1 MKVLIDTFNTTGT
14 IHHAY
19 VIEGQKE
26 SIIPQLQQFSEATL
40 GLSTIGNPD
49 FVLLDSETFTIDD
62 SRDLYDRQ
70 LRKALR
76 GKKVFIISFRFIAV
90 EAQNALL
97 KVLEEPTTGTHFF
110 FVVPRSDMFLPTIR
124 SRVLLIQ
131 SEQNNEKLSHKE
143 AKDFLKAS
151 PAERLAQIKE
161 IIEDKETAKGKAID
175 LLRAVEQILA
185 EDPKK
190 NKSALEQV
198 LIAEK
203 YLQDRS
209 SSIKLLLEH
218 VALVV

>member
-1 MKVLIDTFNTTGT
+1 MKVLIDTFNTNGT

-19 VIEGQKE
+19 IIEGQKD
-26 SIIPQLQQFSEATL
+26 SVIAQLQQFSEATL

-70 LRKALR
+70 LRKAL
-76 GKKVFIISFRFIAV
+76 GEKKVFIISFRFIAV

-97 KVLEEPTTGTHFF
+97 KVLEEPTAGTHFF

-131 SEQNNEKLSHKE
+131 SENTDKQLFEKE
-143 AKDFLKAS
+143 AKEFLKAS
-151 PAERLAQIKE
+151 PADRLAQVKAMVE
-161 IIEDKETAKGKAID
+161 EKDKGKAID
-175 LLRAVEQILA
+175 FLKAVEQLLA

-190 NKSALEQV
+190 NKSALEQI
-198 LIAEK
+198 LIVEK